1 MEKNKNQSV
10 SKIVPLTLS
19 VVRIS
24 VMMCLSIT
32 AWNPPDQTP
41 PGNNAKAPINVGDAA
56 QGKLGNLGIGTDS
69 PTQKLDVRGSV
80 SIGGNAGGNTN
91 RLYLE
96 RNDTNHYIYSTGTTG
111 NNMYFGEW
119 DGNFHFINTSGGT
132 EVVTIKSGNLGIGT
146 TAPANMKLQI
156 NDSSAPG
163 IRLTDGSSSDWWI
176 HGKAGGTTQRFGIY
190 DNTASAYRF
199 YIDNSGNVGIGTTAP
214 QFKLSV
220 TGTANISRDGT
231 WECCSSGDF
240 TLSLAENTATT
251 GKKAGI
257 QFHNGNA
264 GEGQLRL
271 DDGNDGRELKAYSYQ
286 TDMDLHATGYVQG
299 DKGLCIGNDCCTSWA
314 ECLGGTPNPDDPYLP
329 PSGCTDTLPAG
340 NKKIFVTSSSYGV
353 ADVHADN
360 YTHDMK
366 KADDA
371 CQLKASS
378 AGLVGTYKALI
389 YETVLRTM
397 NNCNDIY
404 VLREPAHVLPAAGN
418 LWNGQKIGG
427 TNNCNWH
434 LIAINGSDMFSA
446 ESDEN
451 FLRNPIKYNEKGAET
466 IANVFTNFQPVGNGT
481 YNKAYTCLTNS
492 TCSYQ
497 TGGTIPQIGCY
508 YGNSAQKNKYWAGIQ
523 KPPHEWTTDCLPP
536 CDDAKALYCV
546 EQ

>member
-1 MEKNKNQSV
+1 
-10 SKIVPLTLS
+10 
-19 VVRIS
+19 
-24 VMMCLSIT
+24 
-32 AWNPPDQTP
+32 
-41 PGNNAKAPINVGDAA
+41 
-56 QGKLGNLGIGTDS
+56 
-69 PTQKLDVRGSV
+69 
-80 SIGGNAGGNTN
+80 
-91 RLYLE
+91 
-96 RNDTNHYIYSTGTTG
+96 
-111 NNMYFGEW
+111 
-119 DGNFHFINTSGGT
+119 
-132 EVVTIKSGNLGIGT
+132 
-146 TAPANMKLQI
+146 
-156 NDSSAPG
+156 
-163 IRLTDGSSSDWWI
+163 
-176 HGKAGGTTQRFGIY
+176 
-190 DNTASAYRF
+190 
-199 YIDNSGNVGIGTTAP
+199 
-214 QFKLSV
+214 
-220 TGTANISRDGT
+220 
-231 WECCSSGDF
+231 
-240 TLSLAENTATT
+240 
-251 GKKAGI
+251 
-257 QFHNGNA
+257 
-264 GEGQLRL
+264 
-271 DDGNDGRELKAYSYQ
+271 
-286 TDMDLHATGYVQG
+286 
-299 DKGLCIGNDCCTSWA
+299 
-314 ECLGGTPNPDDPYLP
+314 
-329 PSGCTDTLPAG
+329 LPAG